1 MINSM
6 ITVNK
11 NNYQGKRV
19 FQYNGVLLERED
31 NCIKIEAQ
39 FQGKAVETPH
49 FTFSPG
55 DRMVE
60 WFYNDRWYNIFE
72 VRDGA
77 TDTLKGWYCN
87 ITRPAIFTDTSVTAD
102 DLALDV
108 FIYPSGEIVVLD
120 EDEFNQLELPPDDH
134 KAAMEAVETV
144 CYAATARL
152 KPFDILPA

>member
-1 MINSM
+1 MTQ

-11 NNYQGKRV
+11 NNHEGKRLL
-19 FQYNGVLLERED
+19 QYNGTLLEKLD

-39 FQGKAVETPH
+39 FSGKEVETPH
-49 FTFSPG
+49 FTFRPG

-72 VRDGA
+72 VHDA
-77 TDTLKGWYCN
+77 QSDELKGWYCN
-87 ITRPAIFTDTSVTAD
+87 ITRPAIITDSTVTAD

-120 EDEFNQLELPPDDH
+120 EEEFNQLELPPDEY
-134 KAAMEAVETV
+134 KAAMDAVETV

-152 KPFDILPA
+152 KPFDVLPA